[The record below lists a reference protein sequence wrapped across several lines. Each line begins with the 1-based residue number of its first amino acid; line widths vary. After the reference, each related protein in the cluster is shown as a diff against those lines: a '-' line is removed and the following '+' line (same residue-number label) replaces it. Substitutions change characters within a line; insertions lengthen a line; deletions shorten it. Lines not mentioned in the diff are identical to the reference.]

1 MLILAS
7 QQPKDAGVLYIN
19 SLNLNH
25 SQIYFRN
32 TEAAQ
37 NTRKKQEGSGSRGLH
52 YLINTQ
58 SNVAEASGITVLLYT
73 SPYEEIFFTTYWEL
87 SLWILSYRAHFVS
100 FSVKKHEQTVRES
113 RGLQPEM
120 LRDAF
125 QSFHFHPTFQTGA
138 AARAFAH
145 SICLFVCSL
154 TCVHLL
160 QPVPFR
166 FSINLPKLTRGS
178 DLLLRDSRTKC
189 L

>member
-32 TEAAQ
+32 TGAAQ
-37 NTRKKQEGSGSRGLH
+37 NTRKKQENGSRGPH

-58 SNVAEASGITVLLYT
+58 SNVTEASGITVLLYT

-120 LRDAF
+120 LRDAGR
-125 QSFHFHPTFQTGA
+125 SFHFHPTFQTGS

-145 SICLFVCSL
+145 FICLFVSSL
-154 TCVHLL
+154 ACVYLL

-178 DLLLRDSRTKC
+178 DLLLRDSTTKC